1 MSPRRTRLY
10 GTLVAVP
17 CWAALITA
25 AILTPASTGHGTH
38 RQLHL
43 PGCNMLQTSG
53 WPCPTCGITTSV
65 SAMVHGA
72 LSLAWK
78 AHPFGV
84 VLFIAIV
91 LLGAAATVQAVSGKN
106 VLGVLRPRAW
116 WVAIALAGLLAGWGI
131 KAMAG
136 AIDGTYPMR

>member
-1 MSPRRTRLY
+1 
-10 GTLVAVP
+10 
-17 CWAALITA
+17 
-25 AILTPASTGHGTH
+25 
-38 RQLHL
+38 
-43 PGCNMLQTSG
+43 
-53 WPCPTCGITTSV
+53 
-65 SAMVHGA
+65 MVHGA